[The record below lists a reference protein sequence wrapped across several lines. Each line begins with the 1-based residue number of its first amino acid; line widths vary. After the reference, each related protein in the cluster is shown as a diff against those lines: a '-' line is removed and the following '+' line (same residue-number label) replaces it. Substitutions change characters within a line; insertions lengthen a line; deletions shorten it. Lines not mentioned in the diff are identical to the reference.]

1 MGSGVYQ
8 CAREYG
14 NPCLMSALPRRVLAC
29 GRAVQGAGWH
39 AGPKL
44 TSVSGPNKGFAK
56 DAAFYPGN
64 SEVSAPGRA
73 AFLGLLALQFPG
85 KHGWKDS
92 AGCGRRDRP
101 DGSLRALSDAA
112 ANGAYLKK
120 SFCSV
125 ASKSSV
131 IWTLAAWL

>member
-1 MGSGVYQ
+1 
-8 CAREYG
+8 
-14 NPCLMSALPRRVLAC
+14 MSALPHRVLAC

-56 DAAFYPGN
+56 DTAFYPGH
-64 SEVSAPGRA
+64 SEVSARGRA

-85 KHGWKDS
+85 KCGWKGS
-92 AGCGRRDRP
+92 AGCGRRVRP
-101 DGSLRALSDAA
+101 DGAVRAKALSDAA
-112 ANGAYLKK
+112 ANGACLKT

-125 ASKSSV
+125 ASKGRVPLSGH
-131 IWTLAAWL
+131 WQAWL